1 MNAMAIRKALGTD
14 HLSQFIL
21 PWTQVS
27 MFIIGAVFWVMA
39 TTQGAPFDAETFG
52 YFALE
57 YPAEA
62 WAMAMM
68 GPAALTWVGLRNP
81 VKHWMVAIGAGLQF
95 LNFCALGYSFLLTG
109 GQPVMGLFAII
120 FFAPLHA
127 YIFGAAVNDT

>member
-1 MNAMAIRKALGTD
+1 MNARAIRKALGTD

-27 MFIIGAVFWVMA
+27 MFIIGAVFWAMA
-39 TTQGAPFDAETFG
+39 TTQAAPFDAETFG

-68 GPAALTWVGLRNP
+68 GPAAMVWVGLRNP

-95 LNFCALGYSFLLTG
+95 LNFCALGYSFLWTG

>member
-39 TTQGAPFDAETFG
+39 TTQAAPFDAETFG

>member
-1 MNAMAIRKALGTD
+1 MNVRAVRKALGTD

-27 MFIIGAVFWVMA
+27 MFIIGAVFWAMA
-39 TTQGAPFDAETFG
+39 TTQAAPFDAETFG

-68 GPAALTWVGLRNP
+68 GPAAMVWVGLRNP

-95 LNFCALGYSFLLTG
+95 LNFCALGYSFLWTG

>member
-39 TTQGAPFDAETFG
+39 TTQAAPFDAETFG

-68 GPAALTWVGLRNP
+68 GPAAMVWVGLRNP

>member
-1 MNAMAIRKALGTD
+1 MNARTVRRALRAD

-27 MFIIGAVFWVMA
+27 MFIVGAVFWVMA

-95 LNFCALGYSFLLTG
+95 LNFCALGYSFLWTG